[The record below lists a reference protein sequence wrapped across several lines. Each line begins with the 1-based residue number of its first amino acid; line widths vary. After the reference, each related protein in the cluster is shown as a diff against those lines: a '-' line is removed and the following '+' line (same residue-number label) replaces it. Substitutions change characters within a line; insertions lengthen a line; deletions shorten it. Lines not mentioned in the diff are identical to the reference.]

1 MVEIVSD
8 WTVIDSARIISP
20 MAVETAPPGWMQ
32 DWSAQGSGKNARIG
46 VLLVHGF
53 TGAPPS
59 MRPWGEFLHN
69 HGYTVRVPLLPG
81 HGTKPEDLNKVKW
94 QEWPAK
100 VQAELE
106 QLYKSCDQVFIAGLS
121 MGGAATLFVAAENN
135 HRLSGLILVNPMIN
149 RSSAVLSRLPLW
161 AKYLLSFTVKLR
173 ASVGNDIKRPGIT
186 EHGYDATASTGAY
199 ELFKMLKETR
209 TKLKTVTI
217 PVQLFHSVE
226 DHTLPVCNTEIILA
240 EIGSSNKSRIE
251 LVNSYHVATL
261 DYDQE
266 LIFQN
271 SLTFIQGLTRP

>member
-1 MVEIVSD
+1 MVIV
-8 WTVIDSARIISP
+8 

-59 MRPWGEFLHN
+59 MRPWGEFLN
-69 HGYTVRVPLLPG
+69 GKGYKVSVPMLPG

-100 VQAELE
+100 VEAELNK
-106 QLYKSCDQVFIAGLS
+106 LYKTCDQVFIAGLS
-121 MGGAATLFVAAENN
+121 MGGGTALNISLTHND
-135 HRLSGLILVNPMIN
+135 RLSGIILVNPMIHVAYMPHQLAYVISN
-149 RSSAVLSRLPLW
+149 
-161 AKYLLSFTVKLR
+161 FQKLR
-173 ASVGNDIKRPGIT
+173 SSVGNDIKRPGIT
-186 EHGYDATASTGAY
+186 EHGYDALPTRGVY
-199 ELFKMLKETR
+199 ELLKMLKITR
-209 TKLKTVTI
+209 KNLSKISV

-226 DHTLPVCNTEIILA
+226 DHTLPVSNTEIIMAGL
-240 EIGSSNKSRIE
+240 GSSNKSRIE

-271 SLTFIQGLTRP
+271 SLTFIEGLTQRSN